1 MGRIIRVLRW
11 AWRGIEI
18 LDIFL
23 SLGLLAMIWAALK
36 DFTAGWEWYHHVA
49 FFVGQFLV
57 LLTLLVRFHPLL
69 WGWIEHKRGKIEP
82 KVETPKWEIVNDA
95 LIGAGFE
102 FFPSRDILSRHHS
115 LSERILSVPTVWA
128 LWPTGTYATGVIDAI
143 QSGNIKR
150 LMLPHPQNSPIKEL
164 AALTGN
170 KPEDIVN
177 DIKRTARKALEK
189 RKEQNNRKNL
199 SPQDIIEPRWYLG
212 MITNSIMLGNPEP
225 LVADSWVQVENLIP
239 LKTESRSSYALT
251 FGLTPF
257 KPLFVKVKDDF
268 EQIWRDSIPIKD
280 SDLHLPVREP
290 PLSEGHVAERHA
302 FIKQLQAVA
311 ERLFKNSQ
319 GAEVQSVYSIVH
331 DICKESPMEN
341 YISKDGLANQAVRLL
356 MHQLDDLFGQVSSY
370 QRDTI
375 ELSIADLDN
384 TSICSF
390 CNTTNELILYYRRLV
405 DETMGMLKNL
415 ENRGLESFWHKNPWS
430 VRIHRELAD
439 NYDELMRLVRDLKA
453 ITPSDARDLLPNDDQ
468 TSKFPRSAL
477 YS

>member
-1 MGRIIRVLRW
+1 MNAIWWTIAKFVTIQSPIRDWGFVV
-11 AWRGIEI
+11 
-18 LDIFL
+18 L
-23 SLGLLAMIWAALK
+23 SLGVLALV
-36 DFTAGWEWYHHVA
+36 GWYLGKRIESKRTPIAQQTPEW
-49 FFVGQFLV
+49 
-57 LLTLLVRFHPLL
+57 
-69 WGWIEHKRGKIEP
+69 KIA
-82 KVETPKWEIVNDA
+82 NGA
-95 LIGAGFE
+95 LIGDGFE
-102 FFPSRDILSRHHS
+102 FFPSRDVLASHHL
-115 LSERILSVPTVWA
+115 LSERVESVPTVWA
-128 LWPTGTYATGVIDAI
+128 LWPTGTHATGVINAI
-143 QSGNIKR
+143 QTGNIKR
-150 LMLPHPQNSPIKEL
+150 LILPHLTKSPIKEL

-189 RKEQNNRKNL
+189 RKEQNNRQNL
-199 SPQDIIEPRWYLG
+199 PPQDRIEPRWYLG

-225 LVADSWVQVENLIP
+225 LAADSWVQVENLIP

-251 FGLTPF
+251 FGTTPF

-290 PLSEGHVAERHA
+290 PLSEGYVAERHA

-331 DICKESPMEN
+331 DICKESPVKE
-341 YISKDGLANQAVRLL
+341 YIAKDGLANQTVRLL

-375 ELSIADLDN
+375 KLSIANLDN
-384 TSICSF
+384 ASIRSF
-390 CNTTNELILYYRRLV
+390 CNTTNKLILYYRRLV

-415 ENRGLESFWHKNPWS
+415 ENREVKNLWDKSPWP
-430 VRIHRELAD
+430 VRIHQELAD

-453 ITPSDARDLLPNDDQ
+453 ITPSDARDLLPNDNQ

-477 YS
+477 TS